1 MGCFN
6 LIDEEWIM
14 VYYADL
20 NETKMVSLNTLFKDA
35 HLIRHLAGDT
45 KTQDFAILRVLLAIL
60 TTVYSRLDSNGEPY
74 EFLDLD
80 DRYAVKKAVDEDDA
94 YDYCE
99 ALNTTWDDL
108 WRRGRFD
115 LTVINYLEKWH
126 DRFFLLDDRY
136 PFFQALA
143 EDVDDKNLQKGSATS
158 LRGKTLNRTIS
169 ESNNKVAL
177 FSPKYD
183 SNSNKDILTAAELAR
198 WLITFHG
205 YTGLADKAMFYYG
218 KTKYTASKGWL
229 FDIGGVYIKGD
240 NLFETLILN
249 LILALDEDLSI
260 IPQKPCWEY
269 DAHTLISEMR
279 RNNFPNNLSQLYTTW
294 SRAIY
299 IDPATNFENAFAC
312 SIVKLPCLEQDCR
325 KMEPMT
331 LWQFSKSGPNKNQFT
346 PRKHRVSES
355 LWRSFGTLAMPTTDE
370 GEHRRPGII
379 SYLNLKREI
388 VGDREI
394 SVIAVSMQDD
404 GNATSWVPTDEI
416 YDELNI
422 NDYVLTDIR
431 QKHWVPLLHDEIELT
446 KKIINENYRLLLS
459 DIADIRNIKENT
471 KLGFINKRLEQM
483 YFVVDKPFREWLS
496 NIRPYESKDEKI
508 LEWRKKLRILVLE
521 EAEKLLNEASYRDYL
536 GKPKDKTVVNI
547 ITLYNQF
554 YSRLNK
560 NLNIGKEETR

>member
-299 IDPATNFENAFAC
+299 IDPATNFENAFTC